1 MPLSP
6 DISPTVSSN
15 FTRPSFLA
23 NIMTLFSFV
32 LGLAMTASVTVTACP
47 DHSNNK
53 PINGKMRRAETNTTA
68 MAWAY
73 DESYDWG
80 MLDPDYITCQIG
92 TQQSPIAL
100 SQAANGLSSLHRP
113 TFAYG
118 SNTTGNLYNWGYG
131 PAFTLTQSED
141 QDYTSLPSMT
151 YDNQTVYLKGWH
163 IHAPADHIIDGVRSH
178 AELHFVHVDAAGH
191 EKAVVGFPIDPIPS
205 SPPSSS
211 PSSPLDILEDAFFA
225 QMPPAYHRWDET
237 DLETETALDLAD
249 AVDAVARLDAFHTYE
264 GSLTSPPCTEGL
276 RWFVAA
282 RVLHVSVAQMQAI
295 LAASTY
301 SARTEQM
308 VWEHHINQ

>member
-1 MPLSP
+1 
-6 DISPTVSSN
+6 
-15 FTRPSFLA
+15 
-23 NIMTLFSFV
+23 MTLFSLV
-32 LGLAMTASVTVTACP
+32 LALAMTTSVTVTACP
-47 DHSNNK
+47 DHSNSK

-80 MLDPDYITCQIG
+80 MLDPNYTTCQIG

-141 QDYTSLPSMT
+141 QDYTSLPSMA

-191 EKAVVGFPIDPIPS
+191 EKAVTWSNTPS
-205 SPPSSS
+205 SPRCPR
-211 PSSPLDILEDAFFA
+211 P
-225 QMPPAYHRWDET
+225 YHRWDET
-237 DLETETALDLAD
+237 DLETEASLDLAD
-249 AVDAVARLDAFHTYE
+249 ALDAVARLDAFHTYE
-264 GSLTSPPCTEGL
+264 GSLTSPPCAEGL

-282 RVLHVSVAQMQAI
+282 RALHVSAAQMQAI